1 MAPNLTPMQ
10 YDLIY
15 NCASLGLAP
24 MGASTAFFFL
34 RLPSFHEKYKLKTA
48 LCITGFVTFI
58 AM

>member
-1 MAPNLTPMQ
+1 MAPNLTTMQ

-15 NCASLGLAP
+15 NCASFGLAS

-34 RLPSFHEKYKLKTA
+34 RLPSFHEKYKTA
-48 LCITGFVTFI
+48 LCITGLVTFI